1 MNADVGLKLRDLRER
16 RGIKL
21 RELAAR
27 SGISHSAIS
36 MIERGKMSPTIDTL
50 ACILDALG
58 TNLAGFFVELQ
69 SKLPYM
75 PFYRNDELIEIRQD
89 DKLSFRMLGANHPG
103 RQMLFLYET
112 YAPGADAGA
121 VAHAGQEGGVVVSG
135 EIELTVA
142 GRTRVL
148 HPGDGYYFDS
158 QLPHRFRNS
167 SKEESI
173 LISALTPPTY

>member
-1 MNADVGLKLRDLRER
+1 MNADVGVKLRELRER
-16 RGIKL
+16 RGVTL

-36 MIERGKMSPTIDTL
+36 MIERGKISPSIETL
-50 ACILDALG
+50 ACVLDALG

-69 SKLPYM
+69 STLPYM
-75 PFYRNDELIEIRQD
+75 PFYRKDELIEIRQD
-89 DKLSFRMLGANHPG
+89 EKLSFRMLGASHPS

-112 YAPGADAGA
+112 YEPGADMGM
-121 VAHAGQEGGVVVSG
+121 VVHTGQEGGIVVSG
-135 EIELTVA
+135 EVELTVA

-148 HPGDGYYFDS
+148 SSGDGYYFDS
-158 QLPHRFRNS
+158 QLPHRFRNCS
-167 SKEESI
+167 DEPSV

>member
-1 MNADVGLKLRDLRER
+1 MNADVGLKLRELRDR
-16 RGIKL
+16 RGITL

-36 MIERGKMSPTIDTL
+36 MIERGKISPTIDTL
-50 ACILDALG
+50 ACVLEALG
-58 TNLAGFFVELQ
+58 TNLAGFFVEMQ
-69 SKLPYM
+69 SSLPYM
-75 PFYRNDELIEIRQD
+75 PFYRKDEMIEIRQD
-89 DKLSFRMLGANHPG
+89 DTLSFRMLGANHPS

-112 YAPGADAGA
+112 YAPGADTGV
-121 VAHAGQEGGVVVSG
+121 VAHTGQEGGVVVSG

-148 HPGDGYYFDS
+148 QAGDGYYFDS
-158 QLPHRFRNS
+158 QLPHRFRNG
-167 SKEESI
+167 SKEEGL